1 MQPTSTTLHSIK
13 LVHLENGSGQ
23 WKGCHRFKHPEVSDS
38 ISSLTTLPNEILLQV
53 FSHVDLH
60 RSIRVL
66 GYIPDDPPP
75 SSPDE
80 YLVSDF
86 RANSRSLL
94 NIALTCKRF
103 TVLAREVLLSS
114 LVLEVDFPETLNELS
129 NSDIYGLIWRLQARP
144 GWKRHIKQ
152 LRLCL
157 PSEDR
162 GIMELNGRGPVEP
175 HVNYRVYEKACEIV
189 ASLDLPAW
197 LKTGKIAELKGTFA
211 HASASV
217 FLALLPNIATLCIFD
232 PDSYLTLVEAHSQAT
247 RPWPKFALRLP
258 TAHVLTYLKYESPLP
273 PLLGGGLEHYP
284 NLHTLDLSIR
294 LQGQI
299 HSQIRMQADHYLNS
313 RRAQPTIRHLRL
325 DFEVRTVGVW
335 NTTARACMTNILR
348 AFPNLQT
355 LEYYAES
362 SDSKNPYRSVRA
374 FPAYQANI
382 QYYPTGP
389 SAFEDDVYVDEQYW
403 DRTIYDARSE
413 VTDYQNLV
421 DGMVH
426 LRPNLETLQ
435 LPGGFWTLPGAMRKP
450 LPRFDQFEQLKKL
463 VIPQAALISIKLD
476 NMRFDAVFEGDFELS
491 PTQALPISLQHL
503 KIFDVDLAFL
513 ESRWLQDLFG
523 AQKAN
528 HWPRL
533 QCVEILMGPTVT
545 GLCLEELNA
554 RQRNA
559 EFWKLVNEANF
570 EVVVGRD
577 EERPDA

>member
-1 MQPTSTTLHSIK
+1 MEELPPLQTP
-13 LVHLENGSGQ
+13 
-23 WKGCHRFKHPEVSDS
+23 RSDS
-38 ISSLTTLPNEILLQV
+38 TSSLTTLPNEILLDV

-75 SSPDE
+75 SSPDD
-80 YLVSDF
+80 YLISDF

-103 TVLAREVLLSS
+103 TVLACEVLLSS
-114 LVLEVDFPETLNELS
+114 LVLEVSFPETSNALF

-144 GWKRHIKQ
+144 EWKRHVKQ

-162 GIMELNGRGPVEP
+162 GIMSFSGPGPVEP
-175 HVNYRVYEKACEIV
+175 HVNYLVYEKACEIV

-197 LKTGKIAELKGTFA
+197 WKTQKTADLKETFA

-217 FLALLPNIATLCIFD
+217 LLALLPNIATLCIFD
-232 PDSYLTLVEAHSQAT
+232 PESNLNLVETNFQEPHLFSG
-247 RPWPKFALRLP
+247 RERFSPRLP
-258 TAHVLTYLKYESPLP
+258 TAHVLSYVKYESPLP
-273 PLLGGGLEHYP
+273 PLLGDLEHYP

-299 HSQIRMQADHYLNS
+299 HSQIRRESERYLSS

-335 NTTARACMTNILR
+335 NTTSRACMTNVLR

-362 SDSKNPYRSVRA
+362 SDSKNPYSSVRA

-382 QYYPTGP
+382 QYYPTTS
-389 SAFEDDVYVDEQYW
+389 SAFEDNVYVEEQHW

-426 LRPNLETLQ
+426 LRPNLQTLQ

-450 LPRFDQFEQLKKL
+450 LPRFDQFAQLKKL

-476 NMRFDAVFEGDFELS
+476 NMRFDAVFDGDFELS

-503 KIFDVDLAFL
+503 KVFDVDLAFL
-513 ESRWLQDLFG
+513 ESRWLQDLFD
-523 AQKAN
+523 AQKAMN
-528 HWPRL
+528 HWSWL
-533 QCVEILMGPTVT
+533 QCVKILMGPTVT
-545 GLCLEELNA
+545 GLCLEELKS
-554 RQRNA
+554 RRSNA
-559 EFWKLVNEANF
+559 EFWKLVDDANF
-570 EVVVGRD
+570 EVIVGRD
-577 EERPDA
+577 EEGPDA

>member
-1 MQPTSTTLHSIK
+1 MEGLPPLQTSRS
-13 LVHLENGSGQ
+13 GST
-23 WKGCHRFKHPEVSDS
+23 
-38 ISSLTTLPNEILLQV
+38 SSLSTLPNEVLLQV

-80 YLVSDF
+80 YLISDF

-114 LVLEVDFPETLNELS
+114 LVLEVGFPGTLNELS

-144 GWKRHIKQ
+144 EWKRHIKQ
-152 LRLCL
+152 LRLCF

-162 GIMELNGRGPVEP
+162 GIMKLSGSGPVEP
-175 HVNYRVYEKACEIV
+175 HVNYLVYEKACEIV

-197 LKTGKIAELKGTFA
+197 WKTGKIAELKGTFA

-217 FLALLPNIATLCIFD
+217 FLALLPNISTLCIFD
-232 PDSYLTLVEAHSQAT
+232 TDSNLTLAEPHFQDM
-247 RPWPKFALRLP
+247 RRWQRFAFRLP
-258 TAHVLTYLKYESPLP
+258 TAHVLSYLKYESPLP

-299 HSQIRMQADHYLNS
+299 HSQIRMASEHYLSS
-313 RRAQPTIRHLRL
+313 RCAQPTIRHLRL

-335 NTTARACMTNILR
+335 NTTSRACMTNILR

-389 SAFEDDVYVDEQYW
+389 SPLEDDVYVDEQHW

-421 DGMVH
+421 DGMIH
-426 LRPNLETLQ
+426 LRPNLETLK

-450 LPRFDQFEQLKKL
+450 LPRFDRFAQLKKL

-523 AQKAN
+523 VQKAEN

-545 GLCLEELNA
+545 GLCLEGLKA
-554 RQRNA
+554 RQSNA
-559 EFWKLVNEANF
+559 EFWMLVDDANF
-570 EVVVGRD
+570 EVVVERD
-577 EERPDA
+577 EEGPDA